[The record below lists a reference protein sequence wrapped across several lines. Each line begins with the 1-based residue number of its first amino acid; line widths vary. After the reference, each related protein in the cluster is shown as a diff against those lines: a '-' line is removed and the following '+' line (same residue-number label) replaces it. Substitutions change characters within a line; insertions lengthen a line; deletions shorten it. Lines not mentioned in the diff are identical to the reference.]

1 MKQKFLLLLI
11 LLGLST
17 PIFAENMSTNTD
29 GVISSLRGR
38 VVSPKVG
45 DFSFFFDQ
53 EIRSIENFG
62 AFKDSR
68 SSLFAEYTPLKWLK
82 VSAGYAFMIK
92 EGNSSPG
99 IKHRFILAAEG
110 ALKVSNFTFVL
121 RERMES
127 TSVNGYLFA
136 SEEEA
141 ERCNLART
149 RLKITSK
156 TSTIATP
163 YIYTE
168 LYNQTNESMLLTRVR
183 SQAGVDLK
191 LSDSSKLTTFYQYA
205 HFTNTSTS
213 TAPHTFGVMYT
224 YKISRND

>member
-1 MKQKFLLLLI
+1 
-11 LLGLST
+11 
-17 PIFAENMSTNTD
+17 MSTNSD

-38 VVSPKVG
+38 VISPTVG

-68 SSLFAEYTPLKWLK
+68 SSLFAEYAPLKWLK
-82 VSAGYAFMIK
+82 MTGGYALLVK
-92 EGNSSPG
+92 EGSDG
-99 IKHRFILAAEG
+99 ADIKHRFIFTAEG
-110 ALKVSNFTFVL
+110 ALKLCNFTFAL
-121 RERMES
+121 RERLES
-127 TSVNGYLFA
+127 TSVNGYTFTSSDKA
-136 SEEEA
+136 K
-141 ERCNLART
+141 RCNLIRT
-149 RLKITSK
+149 RLKINYK

-205 HFTNTSTS
+205 HFTKVATS

-224 YKISRND
+224 YKISNK